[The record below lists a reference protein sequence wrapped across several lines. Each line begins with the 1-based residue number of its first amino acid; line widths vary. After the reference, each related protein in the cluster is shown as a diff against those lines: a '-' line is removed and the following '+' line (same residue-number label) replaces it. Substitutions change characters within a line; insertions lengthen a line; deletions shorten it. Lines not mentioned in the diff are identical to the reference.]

1 VAQKVLL
8 IDDCPSIH
16 GLVRA
21 RLREEPVELH
31 SAFDGE
37 SGLAAAATLAP
48 DLVLLDVEMPGTN
61 GFEVCR
67 RMKDDPRTIHI
78 PVIFLT
84 GASSTQEKIRGL
96 ELGAIDYVTKPFD
109 PAELRARVRA
119 SLRTKYLMDLLSRK
133 AMIDGLT
140 GLFNRAYF
148 DARLV
153 AELSLARRSLAP
165 LSCIMLDVD
174 RFKQINDL
182 HGHPFGDEVLRGIG
196 QVLAEHCRT
205 EDTVCRY
212 GGEEFIVLCP
222 NTGSSAA
229 ASLAERL
236 RDGIEQSAWTKN
248 GMPVQIT
255 CSFGVSDLHGIT
267 PPSVVDL
274 ADQALYR
281 AKQTGR
287 NRVVIADIEPPLPTP
302 APIAQVA

>member
-1 VAQKVLL
+1 MPQKVLL

-21 RLREEPVELH
+21 RLRDEPIELH
-31 SAFDGE
+31 SAFDGQ
-37 SGLAAAATLAP
+37 SGLALAATINP
-48 DLVLLDVEMPGTN
+48 DLILLDVEMPTTN

-67 RMKDDPRTIHI
+67 KLKDDARIMHV

-84 GASSTQEKIRGL
+84 GATATDEKIRGL
-96 ELGAIDYVTKPFD
+96 ELGATDYITKPFD

-119 SLRTKYLMDLLSRK
+119 SLRTKYLLDLLSRK

-148 DARLV
+148 DTRLI
-153 AELSLARRSLAP
+153 AEMSLARRTHAP
-165 LSCIMLDVD
+165 VSCIMVDVD

-182 HGHPFGDEVLRGIG
+182 HGHPFGDEVLTSIG
-196 QVLAEHCRT
+196 QILAEHCRT

-212 GGEEFIVLCP
+212 GGEEFVVLCP
-222 NTGSSAA
+222 NTASAA
-229 ASLAERL
+229 AANLAERL
-236 RDGIEQSAWTKN
+236 RDLIEQNSLVKN
-248 GMPVQIT
+248 GMNVQVT
-255 CSFGVSDLHGIT
+255 CSFGVADLKGVP

-281 AKQTGR
+281 AKQDGR
-287 NRVVIADIEPPLPTP
+287 NRVTIASAPL
-302 APIAQVA
+302 AAVA

>member
-21 RLREEPVELH
+21 RLRDEPIELH

-37 SGLAAAATLAP
+37 SGLAQAASLAP
-48 DLVLLDVEMPGTN
+48 DLVLLDVEMPATN

-67 RMKDDPRTIHI
+67 KLKDDPRTMHV

-84 GASSTQEKIRGL
+84 GAASTQEKIRGL
-96 ELGAIDYVTKPFD
+96 EMGAIDYVTKPFD

-148 DARLV
+148 DARLI
-153 AELSLARRSLAP
+153 AEMSLARRTHAP
-165 LSCIMLDVD
+165 LSCIMVDVD

-196 QVLAEHCRT
+196 QILADHCRT

-212 GGEEFIVLCP
+212 GGEEFVVLCP
-222 NTGSSAA
+222 NSASAA
-229 ASLAERL
+229 AANMAERL
-236 RDGIEQSAWTKN
+236 RDAIEQNTWTKN
-248 GMPVQIT
+248 GLNVQVT
-255 CSFGVSDLHGIT
+255 CSFGVADLKEA
-267 PPSVVDL
+267 PPALVDL
-274 ADQALYR
+274 ADEALYR
-281 AKQTGR
+281 AKQGGR
-287 NRVVIADIEPPLPTP
+287 NQVI
-302 APIAQVA
+302 IATENGAAARGAA

>member
-1 VAQKVLL
+1 MAQKVLL

-21 RLREEPVELH
+21 RLREEAVELH

-37 SGLAAAATLAP
+37 SGIAQAATLSP
-48 DLVLLDVEMPGTN
+48 DLVLLDVEMPSTN

-67 RMKDDPRTIHI
+67 RLKDDPRTMHV

-84 GASSTQEKIRGL
+84 GAASTEEKIRGL
-96 ELGAIDYVTKPFD
+96 ELGATDYVTKPFD

-148 DARLV
+148 DARLI
-153 AELSLARRSLAP
+153 AEMSLSRRTQAP
-165 LSCIMLDVD
+165 LACIMVDVD

-196 QVLAEHCRT
+196 QVLGEHCRN

-212 GGEEFIVLCP
+212 GGEEFVVLCP
-222 NTGSSAA
+222 NTASAA
-229 ASLAERL
+229 AANLAERL
-236 RDGIEQSAWTKN
+236 REAIEQNTWTRN
-248 GMPVQIT
+248 GLNVQVT
-255 CSFGVSDLHGIT
+255 CSFGVSDLHGA
-267 PPSVVDL
+267 PPPCVVEM

-281 AKQTGR
+281 AKQGGR
-287 NRVVIADIEPPLPTP
+287 NRVVTATDPVLC
-302 APIAQVA
+302 QVA